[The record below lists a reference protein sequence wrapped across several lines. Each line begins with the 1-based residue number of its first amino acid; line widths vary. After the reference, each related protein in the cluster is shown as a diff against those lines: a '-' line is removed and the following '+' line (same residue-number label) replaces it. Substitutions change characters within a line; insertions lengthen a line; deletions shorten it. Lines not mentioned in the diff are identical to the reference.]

1 MKRRTLFIGGAA
13 IAGAGAGAYFFGQ
26 KLWQYARGLS
36 APGTTGTALD
46 EIRHVVVLMLENRSF
61 DNLLGKLY
69 PKSNGFDGLS
79 GGETNP
85 DLDGRP
91 IPVKNIPG
99 TGKLSITN
107 PWPDPGELFVD
118 INEQLFRTRTP
129 APGQTPTMD
138 GFVINFLRQ
147 PETSTDQYGTLAQRI
162 MDYYE
167 PEQVP
172 VISRLARQ
180 FAVCDQWFASAPCQT
195 WPNRFFIHTGT
206 AGGFVNNEPYH
217 FLDVPTI
224 FDRLTEKLGPNSWA
238 IYRHDFSLALNLPRL
253 WFFPLNFFLFNDF
266 LNDAKNGNLPAYSF
280 IEPRYL
286 PDVDLPNDQHPPH
299 GVTAGEQLI
308 ASVYNALRNGP
319 RWTSTLLI
327 ITYDEHG
334 GCYDHVPPPAATPPN
349 STSSSPFNFDRY
361 GVRVPAVIVSPYI
374 KPNFILRAPRGSAP
388 FDHTSIMATLRKRF
402 ALSAPL
408 TQRDAAAPDLGSIA
422 DMWLKTPDNLGPDR
436 IEALPEEDFAAR
448 LEASRKD
455 PVNDLQKSLL
465 HINAN
470 LPTPDRTVRE
480 HIEIHNRRGPL
491 PSPDGNMSAGEAAEV
506 LKPLPEKLKSFKAG

>member
-1 MKRRTLFIGGAA
+1 LAVR
-13 IAGAGAGAYFFGQ
+13 AGLERAGNHG
-26 KLWQYARGLS
+26 K
-36 APGTTGTALD
+36 
-46 EIRHVVVLMLENRSF
+46 IRHVVVLMLENRSF

-147 PETSTDQYGTLAQRI
+147 PETSTDQYGRLAQRI

-206 AGGFVNNEPYH
+206 AGGFVNNEPT
-217 FLDVPTI
+217 FLMCPRSSIGSPRSSGPTVGRSI
-224 FDRLTEKLGPNSWA
+224 GTIS
-238 IYRHDFSLALNLPRL
+238 
-253 WFFPLNFFLFNDF
+253 
-266 LNDAKNGNLPAYSF
+266 
-280 IEPRYL
+280 
-286 PDVDLPNDQHPPH
+286 
-299 GVTAGEQLI
+299 
-308 ASVYNALRNGP
+308 
-319 RWTSTLLI
+319 RW
-327 ITYDEHG
+327 
-334 GCYDHVPPPAATPPN
+334 
-349 STSSSPFNFDRY
+349 R
-361 GVRVPAVIVSPYI
+361 
-374 KPNFILRAPRGSAP
+374 
-388 FDHTSIMATLRKRF
+388 
-402 ALSAPL
+402 
-408 TQRDAAAPDLGSIA
+408 
-422 DMWLKTPDNLGPDR
+422 
-436 IEALPEEDFAAR
+436 
-448 LEASRKD
+448 
-455 PVNDLQKSLL
+455 
-465 HINAN
+465 
-470 LPTPDRTVRE
+470 
-480 HIEIHNRRGPL
+480 
-491 PSPDGNMSAGEAAEV
+491 
-506 LKPLPEKLKSFKAG
+506 